1 MKKDIT
7 MKKNTLINGAMITTI
22 GIIISK
28 ILGVVYV
35 VPFHNIIGEDGGALY
50 GYAYTVY
57 LMFMSLASAGIPL
70 AISKIVSEYQTLGY
84 YNTKKRVFLLGKR
97 ISMLLGLLCFLIIFL
112 FAPIIAKFVIGGVVG
127 GHSVSD
133 VAYVIRVISFA
144 ILIVPLLSIYRGYFE
159 GHRFMSPPSISQVI
173 EQIVRVLI
181 IVFGSYFAI
190 KVFHTS
196 LKVSVGVALVGATV
210 GALFSYLYLVVKK
223 IKNKR
228 RFNEKARK
236 VNEPIVSDK
245 VILKKI
251 IMYSI
256 PFIAIDFFKSLYGYV
271 DMVTVVKGLVNMAKY
286 TAKDAEVI
294 YSILSTWAA
303 KFNMV
308 IISVSTGIIVS
319 LIPNLTESIVKK
331 DKNKINNNIVQ
342 TLNILLFFMIPM
354 TLGISFLS
362 KEIWIVFYGA
372 SEYGPSILGYYI
384 FVGLFIGLFT
394 AIVITLQTLKDY
406 KAVFTSLI
414 VGVLIKIILNRSLM
428 LAFYKMNLSSYFG
441 AITASLIGYFI
452 PFIYCLI
459 VLHSKFNINFE
470 KVIKNLIDIM
480 CGSILMILVLMIL
493 RLIIGSSDSRFV
505 CILYVL
511 IYSIIGVL
519 IYFVYTYKTK
529 IIQSTFGKNI
539 FSFKKK

>member
-1 MKKDIT
+1 
-7 MKKNTLINGAMITTI
+7 
-22 GIIISK
+22 
-28 ILGVVYV
+28 
-35 VPFHNIIGEDGGALY
+35 
-50 GYAYTVY
+50 
-57 LMFMSLASAGIPL
+57 
-70 AISKIVSEYQTLGY
+70 
-84 YNTKKRVFLLGKR
+84 
-97 ISMLLGLLCFLIIFL
+97 
-112 FAPIIAKFVIGGVVG
+112 
-127 GHSVSD
+127 
-133 VAYVIRVISFA
+133 
-144 ILIVPLLSIYRGYFE
+144 
-159 GHRFMSPPSISQVI
+159 
-173 EQIVRVLI
+173 
-181 IVFGSYFAI
+181 
-190 KVFHTS
+190 
-196 LKVSVGVALVGATV
+196 
-210 GALFSYLYLVVKK
+210 
-223 IKNKR
+223 
-228 RFNEKARK
+228 
-236 VNEPIVSDK
+236 
-245 VILKKI
+245 
-251 IMYSI
+251 MYSI

-441 AITASLIGYFI
+441 AITASLIGYII